1 MLQKYNVNNSI
12 METRQIT
19 QVKIYK
25 LVLNPM
31 RDKTEKSTLA
41 AIAYDKS
48 RLLQWYEEQRA
59 TEAFVEAGTGS
70 FECHG
75 YTHNWRKTFKKDSP
89 LEWFNPMDSEQPNYF
104 GHGIQEEWTTEEAVR
119 YLGGI
124 IIY

>member
-1 MLQKYNVNNSI
+1 

-31 RDKTEKSTLA
+31 RGNTENASMV

-48 RLLQWYEEQRA
+48 RLLNWYEEQRA
-59 TEAFVEAGTGS
+59 TEAFVEVGSGS

-75 YTHNWRKTFKKDSP
+75 DTHNWHKTFKKDSP
-89 LEWFNPMDSEQPNYF
+89 LEWFNPMDSEQPNHY
-104 GHGIQEEWTTEEAVR
+104 GHGIQEEWTTEEAIQHFMGNNYSGVQ
-119 YLGGI
+119 LI
-124 IIY
+124 N